1 MTDFFEIGVRDGQGH
16 SVSHQ
21 EYFPFFCRLS
31 FTIMNQLKSFV
42 GLRLAHC
49 QDGSAQAEICRILL
63 KVLSET

>member
-1 MTDFFEIGVRDGQGH
+1 M
-16 SVSHQ
+16 SHQ
-21 EYFPFFCRLS
+21 EYFSFFFKLS